1 MNNKPLTITFP
12 KGFISSLQRRYNG
25 AKHTFE
31 EIKKAKKRLDKLYK
45 KYLKN
50 KKKLDY
56 LLDVEWNE
64 KKIESHFRESI
75 WYNAHRRRERY
86 EKNKLDAH
94 RMMFYIL
101 TNFDGNGRE
110 CFDRYNSISAEDI
123 MYDFESKYS
132 NKKDTNE

>member
-1 MNNKPLTITFP
+1 MKNRKFTMNLPE
-12 KGFISSLQRRYNG
+12 GFASALYRRHNG
-25 AKHTFE
+25 ANHTVE
-31 EIKKAKKRLDKLYK
+31 EIKKAKQRLDKLYK
-45 KYLKN
+45 KYCKN

-56 LLDVEWNE
+56 LLDIEWEE
-64 KKIESHFRESI
+64 KKIENYFRESC

-86 EKNKLDAH
+86 EKNKLDVH

-123 MYDFESKYS
+123 MYDFEEKYL
-132 NKKDTNE
+132 